1 MKSKRLLIIP
11 ALMLGCGMAATA
23 APTVNAPYAYAATDV
38 AQTGQVTV
46 NMANGAF
53 TTQSES
59 KLWSSHWKSNQTT
72 PAVEIDC
79 GKNNMSLGN
88 SNETRIQAF
97 IGKDGSCDYSISV
110 SEGWLI
116 TSYKMDVVLVDASM
130 PVTVRTAD
138 GVEHVITTESQ
149 TIEMTGINS
158 ASTLFTLVGGNNGVD
173 ITNWTVNYAKDASAA
188 LSDLRT
194 FTVFDNANSSVPYR
208 IPAIGKAQNGD
219 LVAVADYR
227 YSKGDIGTGKLDLR
241 LRRSTNNGET
251 WEDML
256 MPDVFKGDGKNESGN
271 DFVSGGSYDVNGR
284 HDACA
289 YGDPCIV
296 GDRESARMMITSCS
310 GYPGFG
316 QGTNNYHQG
325 WARWYSND
333 NGKTWEG
340 PTYLDEEFVYQPLR
354 EAGHNIH
361 GFFIGSGKIH
371 QSRYIKIG
379 EYYRLYC
386 AGLSQTNGS
395 KENWVFYSDDFGETW
410 KFLGGTATSPLAG
423 GDEPKVE
430 ELPNGNVILSSRT
443 PNGRYYNIFTFSDA
457 NDGESGTWGTKAL
470 SNSSVNGLVSSDS
483 FGTNGEIQILPAV
496 KKSTGEKT
504 FLALQSL
511 PTTNGRAN
519 VKIFYKDLGNADTY
533 ASPANFAKDWNGSY
547 QLSTTSSAYSTWC
560 LQADNTIGALY
571 EESGYNSGFNIVYK
585 HLSVE
590 TITSDAYSFD
600 ADYVYEK
607 KDIDV
612 AQAERNKQMETLL
625 TTVKA
630 GVDANSTYTQGDKL
644 VNSAS
649 QLSCPWGCK
658 EQKPATTSD
667 VNWTY
672 DLYDIDNLIDG
683 NVSTYYHTVW
693 QNGDVTPGT
702 HYLDV
707 TAEDA
712 FAGTLGIYV
721 TRRQASDD
729 HVTEFTITG
738 TNDNGTTFDDVAVVA
753 MPNAESGAESESRF
767 SIADGKS
774 YTKLRFNVTA
784 TNSGRGYWH
793 MAEFQLRQLTLNDDC
808 LNAKCDEA
816 YKAVLAAIATA
827 EQAKGHV
834 TDEDITALQNAYD
847 QYQEALQV
855 ETAITD
861 IDAQPTLN
869 DSKVYDLQ
877 GRCVANATK
886 GVFVINGKKVV
897 R

>member
-1 MKSKRLLIIP
+1 MKSKRLLLIP
-11 ALMLGCGMAATA
+11 ALMFGFGGAFAM
-23 APTVNAPYAYAATDV
+23 PIVNNVAAYAATNV
-38 AQTGQVTV
+38 AETGETSV
-46 NMANGAF
+46 NLSSGVF

-59 KLWSSHWKSNQTT
+59 KLWSSHWKSNQTNPT
-72 PAVEIDC
+72 IEVDC

-97 IGKDGSCDYSISV
+97 IGNGGSCAYNITV

-116 TSYKMDVVLVDASM
+116 KSYKMDVALVDAAKA
-130 PVTVRTAD
+130 VTVQTPD
-138 GVEHVITTESQ
+138 GQNHVITSDVQ
-149 TIEMTGINS
+149 TITIDNINS
-158 ASTLFTLVGGNNGVD
+158 AATLFTLVGGNNGVN
-173 ITNWTVNYAKDASAA
+173 ITNWTVSYVKDNSAVK
-188 LSDLRT
+188 SDLRT

-241 LRRSTNNGET
+241 LRRSTDNGET
-251 WEDML
+251 WEEML
-256 MPDVFKGDGKNESGN
+256 TPDVFKGDGKNEYGN
-271 DFVSGGSYDVNGR
+271 DFVSGGSYATNGR

-289 YGDPCIV
+289 FGDPCIV

-316 QGTNNYHQG
+316 QGTNTYHQG

-354 EAGHNIH
+354 EAGHNIQ

-371 QSRYIKIG
+371 QSRYIKLG
-379 EYYRLYC
+379 NYYRLYC
-386 AGLSQTNGS
+386 AGLSQTGGS

-410 KFLGGTATSPLAG
+410 KFLGGTKTSPLAG

-457 NDGESGTWGTKAL
+457 NDGESGAWGVKAL
-470 SNSSVNGLVSSDS
+470 SNSSVNGLVASES

-496 KKSTGEKT
+496 NKTTGEKT

-511 PTTNGRAN
+511 PTNGRAN

-533 ASPANFAKDWNGSY
+533 ATPANFAKDWNGSY
-547 QLSTTSSAYSTWC
+547 QVSTTSSAYSTWC
-560 LQADNTIGALY
+560 LQADNTIGCLY
-571 EESGYNSGFNIVYK
+571 EESSYNNGYNIVYK

-590 TITSDAYSFD
+590 TITSDNYSFD
-600 ADYVYEK
+600 ADYKYEK
-607 KDIDV
+607 KDINL
-612 AQAERNKQMETLL
+612 AQAERNQRMETLL
-625 TTVKA
+625 EAVNT
-630 GVDANSTYTQGDKL
+630 GVDANSTYVEGEKL
-644 VNSAS
+644 ITSAS

-658 EQKPATTSD
+658 EQKPATSSD

-672 DLYDIDNLIDG
+672 DIYDIDNLIDG
-683 NVSTYYHTVW
+683 NASTYYHTVW
-693 QNGDVTPGT
+693 QNGDVVPGT

-707 TAEDA
+707 TATDA
-712 FAGTLGIYV
+712 FAGTIGVYV
-721 TRRQASDD
+721 TRRQATDD
-729 HVTEFTITG
+729 HITEFTITG
-738 TNDNGTTFDDVAVVA
+738 TNDSENFENVAVVT
-753 MPNAESGAESESRF
+753 MPNAESGAESKARF
-767 SIADGKS
+767 FIADDKS
-774 YTKLRFNVTA
+774 YGKLRFNVTA

-793 MAEFQLRQLTLNDDC
+793 MAEFQLRQITLDTEC
-808 LNAKCDEA
+808 LNAKCGEV
-816 YKAVLAAIATA
+816 YKSVLAAIATA

-834 TDEDITALQNAYD
+834 SEDDLANLQAAYD
-847 QYQEALQV
+847 AYLEAINV
-855 ETAITD
+855 ATAITNVNAQD
-861 IDAQPTLN
+861 IVKT
-869 DSKVYDLQ
+869 SKVYDLQ
-877 GRCVANATK
+877 GRRVTKATK
-886 GVFVINGKKVV
+886 GVFIIDGKKVV

>member
-1 MKSKRLLIIP
+1 MKSKRLLLIP
-11 ALMLGCGMAATA
+11 AIMLGCGMAAYA
-23 APTVNAPYAYAATDV
+23 MPTVNNVAAYAATDV
-38 AQTGQVTV
+38 AETGEVTV
-46 NMANGAF
+46 NLANGVF

-59 KLWSSHWKSNQTT
+59 KLWSSHWKSNQTNPT
-72 PAVEIDC
+72 VEVDC

-97 IGKDGSCDYSISV
+97 IGKDGSCAYNINV

-116 TSYKMDVVLVDASM
+116 TGYKMDVALVDAAKA
-130 PVTVRTAD
+130 VTVQTPD
-138 GVEHVITTESQ
+138 GQSYVITTDVQ
-149 TIEMTGINS
+149 TITVSDIN
-158 ASTLFTLVGGNNGVD
+158 AVSTLFTLVGGNNGVN
-173 ITNWTVNYAKDASAA
+173 ITNWKVNYVKDNNAVK
-188 LSDLRT
+188 SDLRT
-194 FTVFDNANSSVPYR
+194 FTVFDNASSSVPYR

-241 LRRSTNNGET
+241 LRRSTDNGET
-251 WEDML
+251 WEEML
-256 MPDVFKGDGKNESGN
+256 TPDVFKGDGKNESGN
-271 DFVSGGSYDVNGR
+271 DFVSGGSYATNGR

-289 YGDPCIV
+289 FGDPCIV

-340 PTYLDEEFVYQPLR
+340 PKYLDEEFVYQPLR
-354 EAGHNIH
+354 EAGHYIH

-371 QSRYIKIG
+371 QSRYIKLG
-379 EYYRLYC
+379 DYYRLYC
-386 AGLSQTNGS
+386 AGLSQTSGS

-410 KFLGGTATSPLAG
+410 KFLGGTKTSPLAG

-443 PNGRYYNIFTFSDA
+443 ANGRYYNIYTFSDA
-457 NDGESGTWGTKAL
+457 NDGESGSWGTKAL
-470 SNSSVNGLVSSDS
+470 SNSSVSGLVATNDAS
-483 FGTNGEIQILPAV
+483 GTNGEIQILPAV
-496 KKSTGEKT
+496 NNSTGEKT

-511 PTTNGRAN
+511 PTSGRAN

-547 QLSTTSSAYSTWC
+547 QVSTTTSAYSTWC
-560 LQADNTIGALY
+560 LQADNTFGFLY
-571 EESGYNSGFNIVYK
+571 EESGYNNGYNIVYK

-590 TITSDAYSFD
+590 TITSDKYSFD

-612 AQAERNKQMETLL
+612 AQAERNSQMEVLL
-625 TTVKA
+625 TTVKS
-630 GVDANSTYTQGDKL
+630 GVDANSTFVEGEKL
-644 VNSAS
+644 VTSAS

-658 EQKPATTSD
+658 EQKPATTTD
-667 VNWTY
+667 QNWTY

-683 NVSTYYHTVW
+683 NASTYYHTVW
-693 QNGDVTPGT
+693 QNGDVVPGT

-707 TAEDA
+707 TATDA
-712 FAGTLGIYV
+712 FAGTIGVYV
-721 TRRQASDD
+721 TRRQAQDD
-729 HVTEFTITG
+729 HVTEFTISG
-738 TNDNGTTFDDVAVVA
+738 ANDGDSFENVAVVA
-753 MPNAESGAESESRF
+753 MPNATSGAKSEAHF

-774 YTKLRFNVTA
+774 YGKLRFNVTA

-793 MAEFQLRQLTLNDDC
+793 MAEFQLRQLTLNAEC

-834 TDEDITALQNAYD
+834 SEDDLKALQTAYD
-847 QYQEALQV
+847 AYLEAINV
-855 ETAITD
+855 ATSITEVN
-861 IDAQPTLN
+861 AQNAAKT
-869 DSKVYDLQ
+869 SKVYDLQ
-877 GRCVANATK
+877 GRRVAKATK
-886 GVFVINGKKVV
+886 GVFIINGKKVV